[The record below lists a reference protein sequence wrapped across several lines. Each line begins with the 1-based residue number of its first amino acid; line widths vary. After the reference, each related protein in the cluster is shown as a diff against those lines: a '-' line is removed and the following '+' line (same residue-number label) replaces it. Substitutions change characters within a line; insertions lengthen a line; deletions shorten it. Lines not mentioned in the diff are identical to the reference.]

1 MSTGESSEPRP
12 WYRLYPATFLVMLVT
27 AVLLSPL
34 AATVVHAFLKTYDYD
49 ENRYTGPVRLLSLG
63 LFFFCLMAVAITAT
77 VSERWHR
84 LRIKPKEK
92 DLKEIIEEEKGKLAK
107 AASDTPN

>member
-1 MSTGESSEPRP
+1 
-12 WYRLYPATFLVMLVT
+12 MLVT